1 LLIHLRSR
9 RGRRRDDRDTA
20 TKKALEKDENGRI
33 NIPRLPTRWSHAGP
47 WVPDYQDETLRYI
60 RDELDKILQRAY
72 ERHLA
77 DYECEPEY
85 VDE

>member
-1 LLIHLRSR
+1 
-9 RGRRRDDRDTA
+9 
-20 TKKALEKDENGRI
+20 
-33 NIPRLPTRWSHAGP
+33 
-47 WVPDYQDETLRYI
+47 VPDYQDETLRYI